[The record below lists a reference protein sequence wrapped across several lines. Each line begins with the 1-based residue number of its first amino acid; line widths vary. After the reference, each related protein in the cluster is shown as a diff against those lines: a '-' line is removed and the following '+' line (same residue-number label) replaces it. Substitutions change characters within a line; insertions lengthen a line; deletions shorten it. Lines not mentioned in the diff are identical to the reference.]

1 MREADMLVRWL
12 YWAVIVLLL
21 RFVWKSFFR
30 GGALPQPQGG
40 SSPVDAMP
48 GVYKGLMVRDPICG
62 VHIPES
68 RALVEVRAGQR
79 IHFCSEACRAS
90 FRSAAH

>member
-1 MREADMLVRWL
+1 MLVRWL
-12 YWAVIVLLL
+12 YWVVIALLL
-21 RFVWKSFFR
+21 RFVWRSFSRGALAQTR
-30 GGALPQPQGG
+30 GGPASGG
-40 SSPVDAMP
+40 DPMP
-48 GVYKGLMVRDPICG
+48 TVYKGLMVRDPVCG

-68 RALVEVRAGQR
+68 RALVEVRAGER

>member
-1 MREADMLVRWL
+1 MLIRWF
-12 YWAVIVLLL
+12 YWVVIALLL
-21 RFVWKSFFR
+21 RLVWRSFSRGALAQPR
-30 GGALPQPQGG
+30 GGSATGDP
-40 SSPVDAMP
+40 MRT
-48 GVYKGLMVRDPICG
+48 VYKGLMVRDPVCG

-68 RALVEVRAGQR
+68 RALVEVRAGER